1 MARSPDTILGDYPVG
16 YGKPPKNH
24 QFKPGKSGNPK
35 GRAKRTPTAAEL
47 LDREAARLVTIKT
60 GNSQRKIPKRE
71 AILRR
76 VLDMAM
82 QGDLARARLVLP
94 HLFRPRRR
102 CPRARSCLAYRRRR
116 TRRHA
121 NPPRSPNR
129 KGNRTWM
136 TSPCNRRFEL
146 RCRPWLGTIFSC
158 STVWSIP

>member
-82 QGDLARARLVLP
+82 QGDLAAARLVLP
-94 HLFRPRRR
+94 HLFRAPVADA
-102 CPRARSCLAYRRRR
+102 PEQEAALPIDDGERAAMQILLDRL
-116 TRRHA
+116 TG
-121 NPPRSPNR
+121 
-129 KGNRTWM
+129 KGT
-136 TSPCNRRFEL
+136 EH
-146 RCRPWLGTIFSC
+146 G
-158 STVWSIP
+158 